1 MAELTDQH
9 KKLARLIVVE
19 GMNQGDAY
27 VAAGYKAKSAAVAGA
42 SATRLLK
49 NVNLQQYMDD
59 LRAEIQREAVLDA
72 AHFARRLERIAD
84 AAERTL
90 FYRPS
95 KSDTEAADDLLDLTP
110 KEAADAARTCS
121 MDAARLLGE
130 LIQKTET
137 TIITHEDRLSAI
149 REKLNGR
156 RPDRTLN

>member
-1 MAELTDQH
+1 MADLSDQR
-9 KKLARLIVVE
+9 KRFARFIVID
-19 GMNQGDAY
+19 GMNQSDAY
-27 VAAGYKAKSAAVAGA
+27 IAAGYKVNNLNSAKANAC
-42 SATRLLK
+42 RLLTND
-49 NVNLQQYMDD
+49 NVQKYMDD

-84 AAERTL
+84 AAEKTL
-90 FYRPS
+90 FYRPPQG
-95 KSDTEAADDLLDLTP
+95 DTETPDHLLDMTP

-137 TIITHEDRLSAI
+137 TIITHEDRLAAY
-149 REKLNGR
+149 REKQNGR